1 MSAVRTV
8 TLVLFFGGVA
18 LATATSNSKNS
29 TLACFFEENV
39 IECASQR
46 IDAQLD
52 EMQSK
57 DPAKPGQPRE
67 TPISQVIADTRNVL
81 IQGMEAVDE
90 ALTSDADTE
99 ETTVKDQDAEDSQ
112 DIGEARKKK
121 FGKKKKKAL
130 QKILMVAMV
139 LKAKLSLLLQ
149 LFSAHLQVKFF
160 VISLLSLL
168 LNLARFWLDLKH
180 KGEPQKVIYY
190 EHAQHQHHY
199 EHEDDH
205 SGYWGRSADDAHE
218 LAYGAH
224 HEEEVPEH

>member
-8 TLVLFFGGVA
+8 SLVLFFAGAA
-18 LATATSNSKNS
+18 LAAATSNSKNS

-39 IECASQR
+39 IECAAQR

-52 EMQSK
+52 EVQSK
-57 DPAKPGQPRE
+57 DPVKPGQPRE
-67 TPISQVIADTRNVL
+67 PPISQVIADTRSVL
-81 IQGMEAVDE
+81 VQGIEAVD
-90 ALTSDADTE
+90 AVLTSDADTE
-99 ETTVKDQDAEDSQ
+99 DTTVQDEDAEDSR

-139 LKAKLSLLLQ
+139 LKAKLSLLIQ

-160 VISLLSLL
+160 AISLLSLL
-168 LNLARFWLDLKH
+168 LNLARFWLDLKN
-180 KGEPQKVIYY
+180 KGQPQKVIYY

-224 HEEEVPEH
+224 HDEQVPEY